1 MAIPNANYAPKERLG
16 CGVLGIPG
24 QHFSGHDE
32 EPWSGHRMSDHL
44 LSSWHAFQTSVVF
57 AVILTLAMASL
68 GIVTIVS
75 GIICRGL
82 RMLTRRLAGGRVT
95 LTLH

>member
-1 MAIPNANYAPKERLG
+1 M
-16 CGVLGIPG
+16 
-24 QHFSGHDE
+24 SG
-32 EPWSGHRMSDHL
+32 HL
-44 LSSWHAFQTSVVF
+44 LSSWHAFQSSVEF
-57 AVILTLAMASL
+57 ALILTLAMSSL

-75 GIICRGL
+75 GIICRGV

>member
-1 MAIPNANYAPKERLG
+1 MLIVTRKGVSNIAPDTFWGYRSSV
-16 CGVLGIPG
+16 CPG
-24 QHFSGHDE
+24 MIKTLRSGN
-32 EPWSGHRMSDHL
+32 RMSGNHL
-44 LSSWHAFQTSVVF
+44 LSSWYAFQNSVEF
-57 AVILTLAMASL
+57 AIILTLAMCSL

-82 RMLTRRLAGGRVT
+82 RMLTRRLVSGRVT